1 VWRTLLAK
9 ARKGPDDQERR
20 VDSTAEFEAIVRG
33 PDAYRLA
40 RIALDMMVR
49 HKVWPTPLNYELWLR
64 CAGEPRSPLALE
76 IERMAA
82 AGAPFTDA
90 TCEVLAATHLP
101 KSRLTDEIRDAG
113 DQLSRELD
121 TVSRAIQAAH
131 RSSQAYGA
139 TLADA
144 TSELSEQND
153 TGSLKTIVSGLSG
166 ATRQVEEEN
175 RVLQKQLKESTN
187 EVHQL
192 RDHLA
197 QVRRDATT
205 DALTNLA
212 NRKAFDAELHH
223 AHQAAARSGAC
234 MTLAVLD
241 IDHFK
246 RFNDTWGHQT
256 GDQVLRYV
264 GSVLGRVGAAP
275 RFAARYGGEE
285 FAIIFP
291 GEKAAAVHGMLQ
303 DVIQEVAS
311 RTLRRRSTNEEL
323 GAITVSGGVA
333 ELKAGETAHA
343 LLERADAALYASKR
357 GGRNRVTNAQAAK
370 GVAAA

>member
-1 VWRTLLAK
+1 MHYASNRNSALAHEID
-9 ARKGPDDQERR
+9 RQI
-20 VDSTAEFEAIVRG
+20 AIG
-33 PDAYRLA
+33 D
-40 RIALDMMVR
+40 
-49 HKVWPTPLNYELWLR
+49 
-64 CAGEPRSPLALE
+64 
-76 IERMAA
+76 
-82 AGAPFTDA
+82 PFTEA
-90 TCEVLAATHLP
+90 TCEALAAAFLP
-101 KSRLTDEIRDAG
+101 KVKLNEQIRDAG

-121 TVSRAIQAAH
+121 TVSKAIRAAQE
-131 RSSQAYGA
+131 SSQAYGA

-144 TSELSEQND
+144 TSELALTPDSKALSQLVN
-153 TGSLKTIVSGLSG
+153 GLSD

-175 RVLQKQLKESTN
+175 KVLQKQLKESTK

-212 NRKAFDAELHH
+212 NRKAFDTELRR
-223 AHQAAARSGAC
+223 AHEASERSGET
-234 MTLAVLD
+234 MTLAVID

-264 GSVLGRVGAAP
+264 ASVLARVGIAP

-285 FAIIFP
+285 FALIFP
-291 GEKAAAVHGMLQ
+291 GEGAADVQAML
-303 DVIQEVAS
+303 DEVLKEIAS
-311 RTLRRRSTNEEL
+311 RSLRRRSTNEEL
-323 GAITVSGGVA
+323 GAITVSAGVA
-333 ELKAGETAHA
+333 ELKNKETAHA

-357 GGRNRVTNAQAAK
+357 AGRNRVTNAEASQ

>member
-1 VWRTLLAK
+1 
-9 ARKGPDDQERR
+9 
-20 VDSTAEFEAIVRG
+20 VDNTAEFEAILRG

-40 RIALDMMVR
+40 RGALDLMVR
-49 HKVWPTPLNYELWLR
+49 HKVWPTPLNYELWLHYASDR
-64 CAGEPRSPLALE
+64 TTALAHE
-76 IERMAA
+76 IDRLIAL
-82 AGAPFTDA
+82 GDPFTEA
-90 TCEVLAATHLP
+90 TCEALAASFLP
-101 KSRLTDEIRDAG
+101 KVKLNEQIRDAG
-113 DQLSRELD
+113 DLLSRELD
-121 TVSRAIQAAH
+121 TVSKAIRAAQESH
-131 RSSQAYGA
+131 QAYGA

-144 TSELSEQND
+144 SSELAMTPD
-153 TGSLKTIVSGLSG
+153 TAALSHLVHGLSD

-175 RVLQKQLKESTN
+175 KVLQKQLKESTR

-212 NRKAFDAELHH
+212 NRKAFDTELRHTH
-223 AHQAAARSGAC
+223 EVSERTGVT
-234 MTLAVLD
+234 MTLAVID

-264 GSVLGRVGAAP
+264 ASVLARVGAAP

-285 FAIIFP
+285 FALIFP
-291 GEKAAAVHGMLQ
+291 GETAAGVHAMLA
-303 DVIQEVAS
+303 DVLKEIAS
-311 RTLRRRSTNEEL
+311 RALRRRSTNEEL
-323 GAITVSGGVA
+323 GAITVSAGVA
-333 ELKAGETAHA
+333 ELKNRETAHT

-357 GGRNRVTNAQAAK
+357 AGRNRVTNAEVVQ